1 MYRKQAQQNFF
12 VQSAAPDCDS
22 RPEAGDNIVEFVFPG
37 EPRQQL
43 SLLAPL
49 LTHLSYA
56 RDQRWLTCIGPL
68 FLSKKDC
75 QQFQL
80 NWKRLLQV
88 LPNNRCAIIELAER
102 ALAAGKSHTVVC
114 LAPTALSSAEMAHL
128 ERAAAAGQCR
138 GIVIH
143 GR

>member
-1 MYRKQAQQNFF
+1 MALACDDSEPAGQNIIE
-12 VQSAAPDCDS
+12 V
-22 RPEAGDNIVEFVFPG
+22 VFPG

-43 SLLAPL
+43 SLILPM
-49 LTHLSYA
+49 LTHLSYDN
-56 RDQRWLTCIGPL
+56 DQRWLTCIGPQ

-75 QQFQL
+75 QRFQL
-80 NWKRLLQV
+80 NWQRLLQV
-88 LPNNRCAIIELAER
+88 LPNNRCAVIDLAER

-114 LAPTALSSAEMAHL
+114 LNPVALPGADMARL